1 MTSPATGPPATGT
14 VPPRRAGTA
23 AGPPE
28 SPGHV
33 SSARPCRGPHAP
45 PPPPAWPAP
54 LLPPS
59 SGPDRASCCPSP
71 VAPRGV
77 PVTLAAA
84 PSLPSCP
91 SPSHL
96 PSRREHADARLAP
109 APQPGEQHLPAPR
122 TRGHQPAHATRGA
135 RTWGTRTPPPASR
148 VGRPGTGLSP
158 PPAHAGAGPRRARP
172 ARAPSALG
180 RPRPAEGQSSASA
193 APSPC
198 PGPPRAWWYPAFQS
212 PASRSRVN
220 DEGQR
225 PGLLRGVTTV
235 VAGGRG
241 CVLGVMGPRGGSPRR
256 RRGSACA
263 GRVVRSVSWAG
274 RATWPPAPLSAPAG
288 CAP

>member
-84 PSLPSCP
+84 PSLPSRP

-96 PSRREHADARLAP
+96 PSRREHADARLGPRPPARGAAP
-109 APQPGEQHLPAPR
+109 PSAPHTWASAGTRHPR
-122 TRGHQPAHATRGA
+122 GSHVGHAHATARLACWPPRHRPVAPACSRG
-135 RTWGTRTPPPASR
+135 RRSQEGE
-148 VGRPGTGLSP
+148 
-158 PPAHAGAGPRRARP
+158 AGP
-172 ARAPSALG
+172 
-180 RPRPAEGQSSASA
+180 
-193 APSPC
+193 SPLC
-198 PGPPRAWWYPAFQS
+198 PGPPP
-212 PASRSRVN
+212 
-220 DEGQR
+220 
-225 PGLLRGVTTV
+225 
-235 VAGGRG
+235 
-241 CVLGVMGPRGGSPRR
+241 PRR
-256 RRGSACA
+256 GTELGLRNAVPLPWPPTCL
-263 GRVVRSVSWAG
+263 VVPSVSEPSKQVTCE
-274 RATWPPAPLSAPAG
+274 R
-288 CAP
+288 